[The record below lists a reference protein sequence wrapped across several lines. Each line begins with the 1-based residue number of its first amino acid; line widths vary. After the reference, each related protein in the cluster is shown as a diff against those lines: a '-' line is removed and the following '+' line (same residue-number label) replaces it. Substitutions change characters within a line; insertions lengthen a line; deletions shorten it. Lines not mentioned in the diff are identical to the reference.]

1 MCSRFDENF
10 LWRHLTNDC
19 FIFKCSEGLN
29 SMGNKSN
36 VMRLRLNH
44 LHDLAVLF
52 IFHAMCALEAKIKGL
67 NALKKTALLFIFC
80 NSTVSQGHPECFV
93 LI

>member
-1 MCSRFDENF
+1 MCSRFDKNF

-36 VMRLRLNH
+36 VMRLGLNH

-67 NALKKTALLFIFC
+67 NALKKLHYYLF
-80 NSTVSQGHPECFV
+80 FV
-93 LI
+93 IQQ